1 MDAEKVDKYFDIVKG
16 RGETARF
23 DDDELRQLLAA
34 CEEKLLQPKQPLWVA
49 DDVRTAAYILAEG
62 RLERTTRTHSGRIHE
77 QYSEPGTM
85 LSLSA
90 LIKPWPYHSTLYA
103 EERSTV
109 LALSRAKFVEMFDAR
124 DHVAY
129 KLVDAI
135 GEYLVADMRNANERL
150 QEVFGHPAE
159 TLMMLRRRI
168 REDSK
173 A

>member
-1 MDAEKVDKYFDIVKG
+1 MDSESVDKYFEILDG
-16 RGETARF
+16 RSGMSRF
-23 DDDELRQLLAA
+23 DEDELRLLLAA
-34 CEEKLLQPKQPLWVA
+34 CEEQSLRAKQPLWVSE
-49 DDVRTAAYILAEG
+49 DIRKAAYILASG
-62 RLERTTRTHSGRIHE
+62 RLERTTKTHSGRIHE

-90 LIKPWPYHSTLYA
+90 LVKPWPYHSTLYA

-109 LALSRAKFVEMFDAR
+109 LALTRARFVEMFDAR
-124 DHVAY
+124 ESVAY

-150 QEVFGHPAE
+150 QEVFGQPAE

>member
-1 MDAEKVDKYFDIVKG
+1 MNPEQVDTYFEVLRG
-16 RGETARF
+16 RSALERF
-23 DDDELRQLLAA
+23 DDEELRRLIEA
-34 CEEKLLQPKQPLWVA
+34 CEIKLLQPKQPLWVSE
-49 DDVRTAAYILAEG
+49 DIRTAAYILVEG
-62 RLERTTRTHSGRIHE
+62 RLERTTKTHAGRTRE
-77 QYSEPGTM
+77 QYAEPGTM

-90 LIKPWPYHSTLYA
+90 LVKPWPYHSTLYA
-103 EERSTV
+103 VERAT
-109 LALSRAKFVEMFDAR
+109 ALSLSRSRFVEMFEAR
-124 DHVAY
+124 ESVAY

-159 TLMMLRRRI
+159 TLMMLRRRM